1 MKYVAVIGCA
11 VSIPFDAIDDDHA
24 RHVASEFVKKDS
36 LKKIRI
42 TNMETGSVFGVC

>member
-1 MKYVAVIGCA
+1 MKYIAVIGNMI
-11 VSIPFDAIDDDHA
+11 SIPFDAIDDDHA

-42 TNMETGSVFGVC
+42 TNMETGFVFRVC